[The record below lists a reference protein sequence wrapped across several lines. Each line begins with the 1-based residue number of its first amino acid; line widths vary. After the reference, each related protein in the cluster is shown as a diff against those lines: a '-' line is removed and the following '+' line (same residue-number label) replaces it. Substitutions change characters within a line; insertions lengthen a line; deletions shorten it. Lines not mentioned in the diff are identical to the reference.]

1 MSKLSSAI
9 IDLIRMRTQSG
20 DPVTPPG
27 GFGYFFE
34 KLSKPF
40 YINSNGDVFD
50 LTQGSAIA
58 TPASQIIEASGPTTL
73 GIGIVND
80 GEYLKRSGEYIVGVS
95 TPTGSTVG
103 YVLLRDEKAPG
114 TGGGTSN
121 VGWQAR
127 DINTEVADTGNLC
140 SFDGIFI
147 VLEPGTYRYEISAP
161 AFEAGRHK
169 VFLYNNTL
177 GDWVIGSNG
186 TLESSSYDQTRS
198 VDKGVFTILEQSSFE
213 IDHYTEESTL
223 EFGLGLA
230 LNGDWNEVFTVAE
243 FWKIA

>member
-1 MSKLSSAI
+1 MSRLSSAI
-9 IDLIRMRTQSG
+9 IDLIRMRTQGG
-20 DPVTPPG
+20 DPEIPPAG
-27 GFGYFFE
+27 YGYFFE
-34 KLSKPF
+34 KETRPSYK
-40 YINSNGDVFD
+40 NSNGDVFD
-50 LTQGSAIA
+50 LTLGSAIA
-58 TPASQIIEASGPTTL
+58 APASQIIEASGPTTL
-73 GIGIVND
+73 GVGIIND
-80 GEYLKRSGEYIVGVS
+80 GEFLKRSGEYIVS
-95 TPTGSTVG
+95 AAAPTLG

-121 VGWQAR
+121 AGWQAR

-140 SFDGIFI
+140 SFDGNFI

-177 GDWVIGSNG
+177 GDWVVGSNG

-213 IDHYTEESTL
+213 IDHYTEETTL
-223 EFGLGLA
+223 EIGLGLA
-230 LNGDWNEVFTVAE
+230 LNGDWNEVYTIAE